1 MGISINGPSGID
13 TAYIIESLV
22 KLEYEKV
29 DAVKKKQSAYDVKI
43 EAYSKLLNM
52 VNEIGKSARQL
63 ENEDDFNEFIEK
75 VSNEDLVTFETGKG
89 SVEGSYDIQVFQT
102 AQREKLV
109 SSDNLITDNSQS
121 LSSLGISTGKFSIN
135 GVEIEIDADD
145 TVLDLRTKI
154 NTTTDADGKKTGV
167 TATVLKI
174 ASDNFRLVLTN
185 SETGVS
191 GADYEDLDG
200 GTVLQ
205 DLGIITSATGEKGI
219 TAQKLLSAD
228 DISAAFSALAIDEQI
243 VYSGK
248 DHDGNEVS
256 NTFIKTSSSTIDD
269 FLKHISD
276 TYHGMADVAI
286 DGSGHLSITDKSLG
300 QSSLEMTSL
309 VFSGGPSSVV
319 SIDTIGNSGQN
330 VLNIGKD
337 AFFSIDGLKL
347 SSDENRAKDFIQGVT
362 LEFHKASVSETV
374 SIEMERDYDAI
385 ADKVNDLLNTFNAL
399 TRYVKTS
406 TKFRNVEENESG
418 GALAGDMTTNSI
430 LNQVRSVF
438 QKNFDITGEAKFSSL
453 TMVGIKTNTLNSEFE
468 LDRTVFKE
476 ALEESFEDVIKL
488 FTTQGYSDNPNI
500 TLGTY
505 SDKTTDGVYSL
516 VEIDNDHYQIEKTL
530 PNTSDPVLSDIR
542 NGDIVSFTSGA
553 AEGLSITAPQ
563 GSGNAVFTFSKGLSG
578 HLDELI
584 KEFSDSREGTIPM
597 RQESWN
603 KAKSRLDDRILT
615 LESRVE
621 SYRIR
626 LVKQFAAMEQTLS
639 QLNSQSSNMLS
650 QLGYYQ

>member
-1 MGISINGPSGID
+1 
-13 TAYIIESLV
+13 
-22 KLEYEKV
+22 
-29 DAVKKKQSAYDVKI
+29 
-43 EAYSKLLNM
+43 
-52 VNEIGKSARQL
+52 
-63 ENEDDFNEFIEK
+63 
-75 VSNEDLVTFETGKG
+75 
-89 SVEGSYDIQVFQT
+89 
-102 AQREKLV
+102 
-109 SSDNLITDNSQS
+109 
-121 LSSLGISTGKFSIN
+121 
-135 GVEIEIDADD
+135 
-145 TVLDLRTKI
+145 
-154 NTTTDADGKKTGV
+154 
-167 TATVLKI
+167 
-174 ASDNFRLVLTN
+174 
-185 SETGVS
+185 
-191 GADYEDLDG
+191 
-200 GTVLQ
+200 
-205 DLGIITSATGEKGI
+205 
-219 TAQKLLSAD
+219 
-228 DISAAFSALAIDEQI
+228 